1 MGSWGTSDSTGSS
14 FRGRPPRPN
23 GSYGGNGLLGHGL
36 LGQQVQGTAYLAR
49 GCAQGCDRGM
59 RTGMRS
65 WEAVVGIPSPGSGCQ
80 ARGGAQ
86 YHAVGGHLLL
96 DVDAV
101 FDPIVDLI
109 NGGAANLSPVTL
121 GTGLLAFAT

>member
-1 MGSWGTSDSTGSS
+1 MRSWGTSDSTGSS

-36 LGQQVQGTAYLAR
+36 LGQQVQGTAYVATGDAHR
-49 GCAQGCDRGM
+49 DAIVGCAQGCDRGM
-59 RTGMRS
+59 RTGVRS
-65 WEAVVGIPSPGSGCQ
+65 WEAVVG
-80 ARGGAQ
+80 R
-86 YHAVGGHLLL
+86 HLLL

-101 FDPIVDLI
+101 FDPIVDLM
-109 NGGAANLSPVTL
+109 NCGAADLSPVTL

>member
-1 MGSWGTSDSTGSS
+1 MRSWGTSDSTGSS
-14 FRGRPPRPN
+14 FRERPPRPN

-49 GCAQGCDRGM
+49 DAHRDAIVGCAQGCDRG
-59 RTGMRS
+59 RQS
-65 WEAVVGIPSPGSGCQ
+65 WEP
-80 ARGGAQ
+80 
-86 YHAVGGHLLL
+86 AVGRHLLL

-101 FDPIVDLI
+101 FDPIVDLMI
-109 NGGAANLSPVTL
+109 CGVADLSPVTL